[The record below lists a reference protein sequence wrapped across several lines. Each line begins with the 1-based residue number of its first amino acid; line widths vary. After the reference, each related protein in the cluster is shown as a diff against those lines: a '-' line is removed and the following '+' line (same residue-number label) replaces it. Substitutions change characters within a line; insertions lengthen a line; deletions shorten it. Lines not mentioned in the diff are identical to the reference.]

1 MENNR
6 PKVGVGVAVIKDN
19 KVLLGKRKNAHGEG
33 TWSFPGGHLEYK
45 ESWEE
50 CAFRETLEETG
61 LAIKNIRF
69 GTVLNDIFHEEQKHY
84 ITIIMLSDYDSGKL
98 ELMEPDKCEKWEW
111 YTWDKLPDA
120 LFVSIE
126 NLLKENYNPIKSSLI
141 RSANISGNCEL
152 KG

>member
-6 PKVGVGVAVIKDN
+6 PKVGVGVAVIKEG

-50 CAFRETLEETG
+50 CALRETLEETG

-111 YTWDKLPDA
+111 FTWDKLPDA

-126 NLLKENYNPIKSSLI
+126 NLLKENYNPL
-141 RSANISGNCEL
+141 NPL
-152 KG
+152 

>member
-6 PKVGVGVAVIKDN
+6 PKVGVGVAVIKEG

-126 NLLKENYNPIKSSLI
+126 NLLKENYNPL
-141 RSANISGNCEL
+141 NPL
-152 KG
+152 